1 MSLKQ
6 TIRRILREEL
16 SVKVRRRVPL
26 DEMETEFLESFETAY
41 RILKNKK
48 VSQKDFLDK
57 LIYTTATVMMDGIHW
72 RLFSSFPKDD
82 NSWYDEIQSELENHY
97 RDRIIQMYNEKHR
110 GINESILTEA
120 SKVKTLVDKV
130 GLTQGNAV
138 ELDRLCGSL
147 SIWMANKLINH
158 QQGIN
163 TSWNKTNQTGLE
175 TLNDRG
181 VDRFR
186 SLITSIMD

>member
-1 MSLKQ
+1 MNLKQ

-72 RLFSSFPKDD
+72 RLFS
-82 NSWYDEIQSELENHY
+82 L
-97 RDRIIQMYNEKHR
+97 
-110 GINESILTEA
+110 A
-120 SKVKTLVDKV
+120 
-130 GLTQGNAV
+130 
-138 ELDRLCGSL
+138 
-147 SIWMANKLINH
+147 
-158 QQGIN
+158 
-163 TSWNKTNQTGLE
+163 
-175 TLNDRG
+175 
-181 VDRFR
+181 
-186 SLITSIMD
+186 